1 MQQVCYLG
9 LSIAQ
14 RNCLARHMGFRV
26 PRVLEHG
33 AFCRQHHARRE
44 EQKQQDKLREQ
55 QRQRKQQRT
64 QQSSNSL
71 SRSYS
76 SGLATYDSSYAPSY
90 DSISPHEAQH
100 SFEHW
105 SQPTRAQ
112 PPRPPCPVPG
122 VENPDYVDEYDSF
135 NYAQRYA
142 LETPLPE
149 EEDDPALH
157 RFQLQ
162 QQRVPG
168 FLAVLDAAQAG
179 DESHHLLDSYSMRHL
194 VLSRPAQLEP
204 LSGMQLSPEQFMLR
218 VRSTSLWG
226 EKCVLTFT
234 LKKRSE
240 QEQK

>member
-1 MQQVCYLG
+1 MLH
-9 LSIAQ
+9 L
-14 RNCLARHMGFRV
+14 
-26 PRVLEHG
+26 
-33 AFCRQHHARRE
+33 CRQHHARKE

-55 QRQRKQQRT
+55 QKQRQQQRT
-64 QQSSNSL
+64 QQSSHSL

-76 SGLATYDSSYAPSY
+76 SGLATHDSSYDSSN
-90 DSISPHEAQH
+90 DSISPYEAHH

-105 SQPTRAQ
+105 SQPPTSPRVQ

-122 VENPDYVDEYDSF
+122 VESPDYLDEYKSF
-135 NYAQRYA
+135 NYAPSFE
-142 LETPLPE
+142 LETPVPGE
-149 EEDDPALH
+149 EELPASRTGAHLPS
-157 RFQLQ
+157 FQ
-162 QQRVPG
+162 QQQPAVRVPD

-204 LSGMQLSPEQFMLR
+204 LSGMRLGPEQFMLR

>member
-1 MQQVCYLG
+1 M
-9 LSIAQ
+9 
-14 RNCLARHMGFRV
+14 FR
-26 PRVLEHG
+26 L
-33 AFCRQHHARRE
+33 CRQHHARKE

-55 QRQRKQQRT
+55 QQQRQQQRT
-64 QQSSNSL
+64 QQSSSRL

-76 SGLATYDSSYAPSY
+76 SGLATYDSSYASSY
-90 DSISPHEAQH
+90 DSISPYEAQH

-105 SQPTRAQ
+105 SQPPRVQ

-122 VENPDYVDEYDSF
+122 VETPDYLDEYESF
-135 NYAQRYA
+135 NYAQRFDV
-142 LETPLPE
+142 ETPLPGE
-149 EEDDPALH
+149 GDGAASPAGAQLPA
-157 RFQLQ
+157 FQQHQ
-162 QQRVPG
+162 QQPAVRVPD

-204 LSGMQLSPEQFMLR
+204 LSGMRLGPEQFMLR

-226 EKCVLTFT
+226 EKCVMTFT